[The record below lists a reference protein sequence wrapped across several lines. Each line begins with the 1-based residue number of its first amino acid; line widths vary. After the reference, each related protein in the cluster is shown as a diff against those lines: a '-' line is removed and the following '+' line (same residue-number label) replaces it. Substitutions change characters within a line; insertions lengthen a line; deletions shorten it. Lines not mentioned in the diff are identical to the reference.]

1 MNGIPDIQV
10 VKEDIHFDPRD
21 DRKPVLDT
29 LVPPFSSVCRI
40 GVFKDNSNYEV
51 ASGTGWIVSPLTVV
65 TAGHVVYH
73 THYSSTNEASYAKK
87 FVVTPAYS
95 ERGGI
100 TKEYMA
106 DTATA
111 HEVFVSSGSVDFDI
125 AVLRLS
131 SPLVASFPSLA
142 YYSVDDE
149 HLIGQNGIIAGYPID
164 HDDGKKM
171 MFANGRVV
179 GVDQQRMMHQIDTVG
194 GQSGAP
200 LWVLDTAGNPVVVG
214 IHVDGFNTR
223 PVNTAVRISQ
233 LIKKWIDQQTLGSS

>member
-1 MNGIPDIQV
+1 M
-10 VKEDIHFDPRD
+10 
-21 DRKPVLDT
+21 
-29 LVPPFSSVCRI
+29 
-40 GVFKDNSNYEV
+40 
-51 ASGTGWIVSPLTVV
+51 
-65 TAGHVVYH
+65 
-73 THYSSTNEASYAKK
+73 
-87 FVVTPAYS
+87 
-95 ERGGI
+95 
-100 TKEYMA
+100 
-106 DTATA
+106 
-111 HEVFVSSGSVDFDI
+111 
-125 AVLRLS
+125 
-131 SPLVASFPSLA
+131 
-142 YYSVDDE
+142 DDE